1 MPRRSRR
8 AGFQAL
14 SGRGKINEEIALLFT
29 ASVAEASRAVAAL
42 PPSMAGVR
50 GGRRGRSPGRR
61 RSWHVWDSGHLEDS
75 AWHCTPSSEQVERQA
90 GRQGPGTRPGVA
102 ASSLG

>member
-1 MPRRSRR
+1 MRRLR
-8 AGFQAL
+8 
-14 SGRGKINEEIALLFT
+14 LLFT

-50 GGRRGRSPGRR
+50 GGRRGRGQGRY

>member
-1 MPRRSRR
+1 MRRLR
-8 AGFQAL
+8 
-14 SGRGKINEEIALLFT
+14 LLFT

-42 PPSMAGVR
+42 PPSTAGVR
-50 GGRRGRSPGRR
+50 GGRRGRGQGRC

-75 AWHCTPSSEQVERQA
+75 AWHCTPSSAQVERQA